1 MQWKP
6 NPEWT
11 PRLVDW
17 YCQVRRPFPWRV
29 EPTPYRVWVSEIM
42 LQQTRIEAALGYY
55 ERFMEALPTVADLA
69 AVDEDTL
76 LKLWEGLGYYS
87 RAKNLRKAAIQIVEH
102 YGGEL
107 PASFEALLQLPGI
120 GEYTAGAI
128 ASIAYDLAVPAVDG
142 NVLRV
147 LARLTACSEDVL
159 KPAVKKELSKLAAAL
174 VPQNRP
180 GLFNEAIMELGETVC
195 LPKTTPYCT
204 ACPLYGLCEAQKQGC
219 AGELPVRSPKKERRV
234 EHRTVLVIIRKRDN
248 AWTVLLHKRPS
259 AGLLGGLWELPSV
272 DGEMPDEA
280 VRELVIRWTGG
291 RILDTED
298 LGKAR
303 HLFSHIEWHM
313 EGRAVWLE
321 DAHTPS
327 DCVWADADEIRD
339 VYALPSAFRAYA
351 QKLPAI
357 LKKEKG
363 L

>member
-87 RAKNLRKAAIQIVEH
+87 RAKNLRKAAIQIMEH

-174 VPQNRP
+174 VPEKNP

-195 LPKTTPYCT
+195 LPNTTPDCT

-280 VRELVIRWTGG
+280 VRELVIQWTGG